1 MKVEDVPQDLK
12 VFKGTSLRDVC
23 YAVDADGNYQAVLSD
38 GWDVKANALQ
48 TILDDVTE
56 QCEPIR
62 QQVLR
67 HEVSPL
73 AYHMEKN
80 LMDIDMLA
88 DNSGIAKRKVKKH
101 MDYDEFFNLDEKT
114 LQTYAETLRITVDEL
129 KTVPDNKD

>member
-12 VFKGTSLRDVC
+12 FFEGTVVRDVC
-23 YAVDADGNYQAVLSD
+23 YAVDADGNYQAVISNGWNVKSD
-38 GWDVKANALQ
+38 ALQ
-48 TILDDVTE
+48 TVLDDVDE

-62 QQVLR
+62 LQVLR
-67 HEVSPL
+67 REVSPL

-101 MDYDEFFNLDEKT
+101 MEYDEFCALDEKT
-114 LQTYAETLRITVDEL
+114 LQIYAETLRITVDEL
-129 KTVPDNKD
+129 KTVPQ

>member
-1 MKVEDVPQDLK
+1 MKVEEVPQDLK
-12 VFKGTSLRDVC
+12 FFQGTVVSDVC
-23 YAVDADGNYQAVLSD
+23 YAVDADGNYQAVLSK
-38 GWDVKANALQ
+38 GWDVKADALQ
-48 TILDDVTE
+48 TVLDDIDE

-101 MDYDEFFNLDEKT
+101 MEYDEFMKLGADV

-129 KTVPDNKD
+129 KTVPEK

>member
-1 MKVEDVPQDLK
+1 MKVEDVPQDAK
-12 VFKGTSLRDVC
+12 FFKGTVVSDMC
-23 YAVDADGNYQAVLSD
+23 YVVDENGNYQAVMSK
-38 GWDVKANALQ
+38 GWDVKADALQ
-48 TILDDVTE
+48 TVLDDVEE

-80 LMDIDMLA
+80 LMDIDMLS

-101 MDYDEFFNLDEKT
+101 MEYDEFQKLDQET
-114 LQTYAETLRITVDEL
+114 LENYAYTLRITVDEL
-129 KTVPDNKD
+129 KTVPEK